1 MRKQRSSSAIGF
13 TRHAIQRLN
22 KGLKAAVD
30 KRYYQR
36 VQCVL
41 AVAAGMAAAKVCKL
55 TGSSLKSV
63 YNYVNAYLSTH
74 QLYSLCEAPRSGR
87 PVTAIAVSDKRIK
100 NALQCNPLQLGYRT
114 TSWTVA
120 ALADYLNKKH
130 SCFIGVDTLRRRMK
144 AMGLRFK
151 RPR

>member
-13 TRHAIQRLN
+13 TRHDIQRLN

-74 QLYSLCEAPRSGR
+74 QLYSLCAKHPVADALLQQLLLVISASKMRCSVILYNWVTELQAGR
-87 PVTAIAVSDKRIK
+87 
-100 NALQCNPLQLGYRT
+100 
-114 TSWTVA
+114 
-120 ALADYLNKKH
+120 
-130 SCFIGVDTLRRRMK
+130 
-144 AMGLRFK
+144 
-151 RPR
+151 